1 MFHVLL
7 AIGSLLFFLFVLL
20 VFLLSEA
27 DETPYIA
34 HTAQDDQIIV

>member
-27 DETPYIA
+27 DETPYNNI
-34 HTAQDDQIIV
+34 QDGQHIV